1 MSSSSSPPAA
11 PTPEELAE
19 LLRRVARP
27 AEEVFRRHATDPA
40 RAESILY
47 DCLVVL
53 AFRWQRVANRER
65 WLLEMIENRCRDPT
79 SVTARLE
86 R

>member
-1 MSSSSSPPAA
+1 MSSASSTAG

-19 LLRRVARP
+19 LLHQIARP
-27 AEEVFRRHATDPA
+27 AEKVFERQGTDA
-40 RAESILY
+40 ERAEGILY

-53 AFRWQRVANRER
+53 AFRWHRVANRER
-65 WLLEMIENRCRDPT
+65 WLLEMIENRCREPV
-79 SVTARLE
+79 SVTTPLE